1 MNIPYHHIEKID
13 GANNQKE
20 AKIASLA
27 QALYNHR
34 EQNQEYGSY
43 LLEKKPDSYH
53 DIAHDIMI
61 ALTKNIEHH
70 RLFIMTDEMK
80 KELGYILLKNYA
92 DYIIDDPIAWH
103 SISSIIRPN
112 LEASYRTI
120 KKWTCTPA
128 IRHVLMDTLVVWD
141 GIQSIMW
148 HHAVANKSSGAVF
161 HANGFSVVKYHKD
174 YVYLPNIDERSD
186 TILWKLDKEQYLQDN
201 IRYNGNLKNHVRDS
215 GLRIDETQNKNSKD
229 LQDWYLD
236 MQKKRQKDAPVDK
249 VKSLR

>member
-13 GANNQKE
+13 GTNNQKE
-20 AKIASLA
+20 TKIVSLA
-27 QALYNHR
+27 QTLYNHR
-34 EQNQEYGSY
+34 EQNQEYGNY

-70 RLFIMTDEMK
+70 RLYIMTDEIK

-92 DYIIDDPIAWH
+92 DYIIDDPIAWNTV
-103 SISSIIRPN
+103 SSQIMPN
-112 LEASYRTI
+112 VEASYRTI

-141 GIQSIMW
+141 TIQAIMW

-186 TILWKLDKEQYLQDN
+186 TILWKLDKEQYIQDHINRNGDLKRYLRNNRLRMWETKDWNCENLQKWY
-201 IRYNGNLKNHVRDS
+201 REMQTRRLKN
-215 GLRIDETQNKNSKD
+215 N
-229 LQDWYLD
+229 
-236 MQKKRQKDAPVDK
+236 PVE
-249 VKSLR
+249 